1 LNLCS
6 DCGAPN
12 GAADLMCS
20 QCGALTHAA
29 ELEQLASQAK
39 AAQAKHDWTSA
50 RDLWNR
56 CLTLLPPTTQQYK
69 AVQTRAAECDS
80 RTRGVWAKIAAWA
93 GPGALIVWKFKTV
106 LLVVLTKGKLLFLGL
121 TKAGTLL
128 SMLAWV
134 GVYWALYGWPFAIG
148 SVLSIYVHEM
158 GHVVALKRF
167 GIPAGAPMFI
177 PGFGAFIRLRQLHLD
192 RVEDSRVGLAGPLYG
207 LGAALTCY
215 AVYTVTGWH
224 AWRAIAHFG
233 AFINLFN
240 LIPVWQLDGARGW
253 RSLAQNQRV
262 IVTATAGILWFV
274 FSEPILFV
282 IALACGIRL
291 FWPKDPADTPDQ
303 VGVLQ
308 FGGIMTALAILG
320 WLARGL
326 AETM

>member
-1 LNLCS
+1 
-6 DCGAPN
+6 
-12 GAADLMCS
+12 MCS

-106 LLVVLTKGKLLFLGL
+106 LLVVLTKGKLLLLGL

-128 SMLAWV
+128 SMLAC
-134 GVYWALYGWPFAIG
+134 GRRLLGP
-148 SVLSIYVHEM
+148 LR
-158 GHVVALKRF
+158 L
-167 GIPAGAPMFI
+167 
-177 PGFGAFIRLRQLHLD
+177 AFRDRLRALDLRSRDGACGCAEALRHPRRRPDVHPRLRRASSVFGSTHLD
-192 RVEDSRVGLAGPLYG
+192 RRGRLRAIGLAGPLYG

-262 IVTATAGILWFV
+262 IVTATAAILWFV

-320 WLARGL
+320 WLARSL